1 MSQNYFCHT
10 CLCFFLIL
18 NAISICISSRN
29 SKCGTRIQP
38 VRECISQQHHKGR
51 STRSCATLT
60 WGHWKLHLH
69 IPWLPFIWACYC
81 PLRCVEIDLLAPAEF
96 VIVLFIIYIRLSI
109 SALHKAFYT
118 LSSHL
123 NHSVHL
129 CNARHDQCIITH
141 SGPGA
146 WSEGVLP
153 HEQHLHCHQ
162 HHCNHICHHRRGNAR
177 SVVGHT
183 SSMEG
188 LFCVI
193 HWLLFCLDLYSVS
206 YLC

>member
-10 CLCFFLIL
+10 CLCFFLIV

-96 VIVLFIIYIRLSI
+96 VIVLFIIYISLSI
-109 SALHKAFYT
+109 SALHKAFFSFI
-118 LSSHL
+118 SSRSFCPPL
-123 NHSVHL
+123 
-129 CNARHDQCIITH
+129 QCKTWPVYYNPQWPWRLEWR
-141 SGPGA
+141 SPPA
-146 WSEGVLP
+146 WT
-153 HEQHLHCHQ
+153 
-162 HHCNHICHHRRGNAR
+162 
-177 SVVGHT
+177 T
-183 SSMEG
+183 SS
-188 LFCVI
+188 LPSTS
-193 HWLLFCLDLYSVS
+193 L
-206 YLC
+206 